1 MVSKD
6 QTIGGIIFIVCLVV
20 AIFYL
25 VTLFYPQWLGAFG
38 VSVDATK
45 WMSEVQFWVI
55 AVPVFIAF
63 IAVMGIGA
71 WIGWTM
77 ATTPPPKPIEEITSE
92 IEEKSEEEAET
103 TVAEEE
109 EEKKPERKKKSTK

>member
-6 QTIGGIIFIVCLVV
+6 QGIGGIIFIVCAVV
-20 AIFYL
+20 AILYI
-25 VTLFYPQWLGAFG
+25 VTLFYPQWLEVVGIQSG
-38 VSVDATK
+38 E
-45 WMSEVQFWVI
+45 SEIRLWVI

-63 IAVMGIGA
+63 VAVMGIGM

-92 IEEKSEEEAET
+92 IEEKEKTPEKAE
-103 TVAEEE
+103 
-109 EEKKPERKKKSTK
+109 K